1 MYTHFVHFNAYMCA
15 CMFLCKCVSER
26 DLTASQVGFKE
37 NWNDMHLKNEDRP
50 LSNVA
55 KPSRSGNDTVV

>member
-1 MYTHFVHFNAYMCA
+1 
-15 CMFLCKCVSER
+15 MFLCKCVSER